1 MASGYRD
8 HKTLVRSEQ
17 FVPCGGVLVAVSTGA
32 LQGED
37 DDNRDDRYGIPGYGP
52 ATYGDG
58 FADVYD
64 DWYSNLNDGDF
75 IRYLVSLLPD
85 RPISVLELGVGT
97 GRLLAE
103 FRSLR
108 HHADTLAGIDSS
120 LAMLDKLRARNDLK
134 NVDITVGDF
143 SQQLPNGAFDLI
155 FVGYNTLFN
164 LPDDD
169 ALRACLSLVRDK
181 LSPDGFFALDVVI
194 PEPTSTDD
202 VVSVKSLSHD
212 SVTLS
217 VSRHDHHSQRITGQ
231 FVNITS
237 QSGVVL
243 RPWSVRYWTP
253 EQLDA
258 HATAAGLS
266 LQSRFADGE
275 RTAYDNDNA
284 RHISTYILDQSSV

>member
-1 MASGYRD
+1 MIEGARQGRD
-8 HKTLVRSEQ
+8 NSND
-17 FVPCGGVLVAVSTGA
+17 G
-32 LQGED
+32 
-37 DDNRDDRYGIPGYGP
+37 DRYGIPGYG
-52 ATYGDG
+52 ASTYGDG

-64 DWYSNLNDGDF
+64 DWYSGLGDGDF
-75 IRYLVSLLPD
+75 IRHVASLLPNC
-85 RPISVLELGVGT
+85 PVSVLELGVGT

-103 FRSLR
+103 FRACRLHS
-108 HHADTLAGIDSS
+108 DTLAGIDSS
-120 LAMLDKLRARNDLK
+120 VAMLDKLRARNELQD
-134 NVDITVGDF
+134 VDVTIGDF
-143 SQQLPNGAFDLI
+143 SQQLPDGPFDLI

-169 ALRACLSLVRDK
+169 ALHSCLSLVRDK
-181 LSPDGFFALDVVI
+181 LSPHGFFALDVVI
-194 PEPTSTDD
+194 PEPSSTAD

-231 FVNITS
+231 FVDITS
-237 QSGVVL
+237 ESGVVL

-266 LQSRFADGE
+266 LQSRFADGNK
-275 RTAYDNDNA
+275 TSYDSDNA
-284 RHISTYILDQSSV
+284 RHISTYVRI